1 MSPTEKNIVKP
12 KQKITNAAEKVKIVQ
27 QKFSSMK
34 ITPSKYYK
42 HKINIPVENLIV
54 NNLIPKKNDLAKKM
68 RVENWILYKHLYW
81 AENDRPDLG
90 GRQRGPSKC

>member
-1 MSPTEKNIVKP
+1 MKP
-12 KQKITNAAEKVKIVQ
+12 KQKVTNAAEKVKIVQ

-42 HKINIPVENLIV
+42 HKINIPVENLIQ
-54 NNLIPKKNDLAKKM
+54 KKNDLAKKM

-90 GRQRGPSKC
+90 GRSGRPRGPSKC